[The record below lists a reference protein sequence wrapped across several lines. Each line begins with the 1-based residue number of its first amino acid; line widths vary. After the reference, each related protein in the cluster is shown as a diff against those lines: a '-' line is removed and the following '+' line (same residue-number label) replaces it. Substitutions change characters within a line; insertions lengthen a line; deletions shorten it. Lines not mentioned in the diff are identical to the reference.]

1 MNVPEGSVTV
11 TAGSQKLI
19 ENQHYTVDY
28 MIGRVTII
36 DEGIL
41 NSGIPIKISL
51 ENNAM
56 FGIQNKTLIGF
67 HTDYEINKD
76 FILGGTLLK
85 LSESPY
91 VNKINAGDEPI
102 SNTILGLDGTYQT
115 ESLFVTKM
123 IDKLP
128 FLETK
133 AKSRIIATE
142 LKLLN

>member
-1 MNVPEGSVTV
+1 
-11 TAGSQKLI
+11 
-19 ENQHYTVDY
+19 
-28 MIGRVTII
+28 
-36 DEGIL
+36 
-41 NSGIPIKISL
+41 
-51 ENNAM
+51 M

-67 HTDYEINKD
+67 HTDYEFSKD

-102 SNTILGLDGTYQT
+102 SNTILGLDGTFQT
-115 ESLFVTKM
+115 ESLLITRL

-133 AKSRIIATE
+133 AKSRIIATAE
-142 LKLLN
+142 IAKLIPGHHRRIDNGEGGTSYIDDFEIKVEVQ

>member
-28 MIGRVTII
+28 MLGRVTII

-91 VNKINAGDEPI
+91 VNKINAGDGFNI
-102 SNTILGLDGTYQT
+102 
-115 ESLFVTKM
+115 
-123 IDKLP
+123 
-128 FLETK
+128 
-133 AKSRIIATE
+133 
-142 LKLLN
+142 